1 MDSRLLGNDNV
12 LLARRYRDDLD
23 GYGSWRNYV
32 RGIKRRQDSILSYR
46 FVFAAILLVL
56 IMLMVACRPA
66 VGSDTI
72 QGVGESQEGGQET
85 RAQGE
90 LVVYSGRSESLV
102 QPIIDQFEEASG
114 IEVKV
119 RYGSTSEMAGVLLEE
134 GANSPADVYYAQDP
148 GGLGAL
154 QNAGL
159 LAPLPNEIIEK
170 VPERFASEEGDWVGI
185 SGRARTVVY
194 NTDVISDPEKELPQD
209 LFGFVDPQWNGRIGW
224 APTNGSFQAM
234 VTAMRATWG
243 EEKTRTWLQGI
254 QANNP
259 VVYPNNTPI
268 VAGTAAGEVDVGF
281 VNHYYL
287 YRFLAEEGDD
297 FPARN
302 YFLPGGGPGSLIM
315 VSGAGILQS
324 SENTENAQKFLS
336 FLLSLPGQQYFASQT
351 FEYPVIEGVAISSAL
366 PELAELDAVA
376 IDIPPA
382 DLADL
387 QGTQDLLLE
396 LGIID

>member
-1 MDSRLLGNDNV
+1 MSLRVAFVAVLSILIL
-12 LLARRYRDDLD
+12 LLA
-23 GYGSWRNYV
+23 
-32 RGIKRRQDSILSYR
+32 
-46 FVFAAILLVL
+46 
-56 IMLMVACRPA
+56 ACRSE
-66 VGSDTI
+66 VGHEAD
-72 QGVGESQEGGQET
+72 QGSGEVGQESSGPG
-85 RAQGE
+85 R
-90 LVVYSGRSESLV
+90 LVIYSGRSESLV

-114 IEVKV
+114 IEVEV

-134 GANSPADVYYAQDP
+134 GANSPADVFYAQDP

-159 LAPLPNEIIEK
+159 LALLPEEILQK
-170 VPERFASEEGDWVGI
+170 VPSRFAAEEGDWVGI

-194 NTDVISDPEKELPQD
+194 NVDAISDPDSELPQEI
-209 LFGFVDPQWNGRIGW
+209 FGFVDPQWNGRIGW

-234 VTAMRATWG
+234 VTAMRTSWG
-243 EEKTRTWLQGI
+243 DEKTSEWLQGI

-268 VAGTAAGEVDVGF
+268 IAGTAAGEVDVGF

-287 YRFLAEEGDD
+287 HRFIVEEGED

-302 YFLPGGGPGSLIM
+302 YFLPGGDPGSLIM
-315 VSGAGILQS
+315 VSGAGVLNS
-324 SENTENAQKFLS
+324 AENVENAQKFLS
-336 FLLSLPGQQYFASQT
+336 FLLSVPGQQYFASQT
-351 FEYPVIEGVAISSAL
+351 FEYPVVEGVTISSAL
-366 PELAELDAVA
+366 PVLSELDAVA
-376 IDIPPA
+376 IDISPS

-387 QGTQDLLLE
+387 RGTQDLLLE